1 MEKGMKK
8 RWISLYV
15 ENQVGV
21 LSKISGL
28 FAGKSYNLD
37 SLTVGTTEDPTVSRM
52 TIATVSDD
60 ETFEQIKAN
69 SSAAKEQ
76 EAITYKQP
84 VSKRKIAKKFLLAMA
99 GVAISSIILYLLL
112 SLYNKIRAGFAGSQ
126 EIDTGKEP
134 SLETPDNLIDAVKTF
149 LDKTR
154 WDN

>member
-1 MEKGMKK
+1 MLKNKLLTLMLLLALCTPILAEEP
-8 RWISLYV
+8 INSDFSANTV
-15 ENQVGV
+15 NQEVQ
-21 LSKISGL
+21 
-28 FAGKSYNLD
+28 
-37 SLTVGTTEDPTVSRM
+37 T
-52 TIATVSDD
+52 

-112 SLYNKIRAGFAGSQ
+112 SLYNKIRAGFAGAQ